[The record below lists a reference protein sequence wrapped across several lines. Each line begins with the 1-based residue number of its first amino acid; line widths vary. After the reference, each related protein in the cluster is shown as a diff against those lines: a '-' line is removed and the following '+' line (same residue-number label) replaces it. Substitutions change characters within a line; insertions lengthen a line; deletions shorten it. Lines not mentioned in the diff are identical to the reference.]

1 MNRYLVAVAATAV
14 AVLLRWLADPWL
26 GEYLLFTPLFGAIA
40 VAVWIG
46 GWRPALVAVVL
57 GLLAYNYLFIEPRGS
72 FFIQHVSDFVA
83 LFLYLLTCSIIV
95 GFGEGMRIAQRR
107 TEEGR
112 ERLRITQA
120 SIGDAVIVTDTQGR
134 VTTMN
139 PVAESLTGWTQNDAE
154 GHPLDAVFHIV
165 NEHSREPVEN
175 PAKRALREGVIVG
188 LANHTILIA
197 KNGTQRP
204 IDDSA
209 APIRDGRGIVSGCVL
224 VFRDVTAK
232 RDAEELLRK
241 QQAEIRERLDELQAI
256 YETAPVG
263 LCSIDRDLRYVRI
276 NSRLAEINGLPVKDH
291 IGKSIHEV
299 IPDLAAKI
307 EPALRRILETGEPV
321 IETELQGERPPQP
334 GVIGTW
340 LESWYPLRD
349 ADGKIIG
356 LNKVVLDITDRKR
369 DEVRI
374 YDLLR
379 ELKESDRRKDEFL
392 AILAHELRGPLAPL
406 RNMLEVIKQ
415 AEADAGVLRQARDTM
430 DRQLGQLVRL
440 VDDLLDVSR
449 ITHDRLELRTA
460 RVELVSILYQAVE
473 VCRPLAERANQEFQ
487 VKLPEQQ
494 IYLHA
499 DAVRLTQVFSNLLN
513 NACKYTEPG
522 GKIWLTGERQG
533 SDVAVSVKDSGIG
546 IPADKLSSIFEMFTQ
561 VDRSLERSQGGLGI
575 GLTLVKRLVEMHGG
589 TVEAASDGEGK
600 GSEFVVRLPILIENP
615 QTVAVEPP
623 ARPMTLNRRIL
634 VVDDNR
640 DSATS
645 LAMLLKMTGNETY
658 TAHDGLE
665 ALQAAET
672 FLPEVILL
680 DIGLPKLNGREVCR
694 RIRQQPW
701 GRDMLLIAMTG
712 WGQDEDRRKS
722 QDAGFDY
729 HVIKPVD
736 LTGLIKLLA
745 GSRSPNP

>member
-1 MNRYLVAVAATAV
+1 
-14 AVLLRWLADPWL
+14 
-26 GEYLLFTPLFGAIA
+26 
-40 VAVWIG
+40 
-46 GWRPALVAVVL
+46 VVL

-72 FFIQHVSDFVA
+72 FFIQHVSGFVA

-95 GFGEGMRIAQRR
+95 GFGEGMRTAQRR

-112 ERLRITQA
+112 ERLRITLA
-120 SIGDAVIVTDTQGR
+120 SIGDAVIVTDTHGR

-139 PVAESLTGWTQNDAE
+139 AVAESLTGWTQNDAE

-188 LANHTILIA
+188 LANHTVLIA

-224 VFRDVTAK
+224 VFRDVTGK

-241 QQAEIRERLDELQAI
+241 QQAEIRERHDELQAI

-276 NSRLAEINGLPVKDH
+276 NSRLAEMNGLPVKDH

-307 EPALRRILETGEPV
+307 EPALRRVLETGEPV

-406 RNMLEVIKQ
+406 RNMLEIMKQ
-415 AEADAGVLRQARDTM
+415 SEAGGQVLRQARDTM

-449 ITHDRLELRTA
+449 ITRNKLELRTA
-460 RVELVSILYQAVE
+460 RVELASIVYQAVE
-473 VCRPLAERANQEFQ
+473 VCRPLAERANHELQ
-487 VKLPEQQ
+487 VNLPRQP

-522 GKIWLTGERQG
+522 GKISLTGERQG
-533 SDVAVSVKDSGIG
+533 SDVIVSVKDSGMG
-546 IPADKLSSIFEMFTQ
+546 IPADKLDSIFEMFTQ

-600 GSEFVVRLPILIENP
+600 GSEFIVRLPILIEKP
-615 QTVAVEPP
+615 KAVTTDSPTK
-623 ARPMTLNRRIL
+623 PMTLNRRIL

-645 LAMLLKMTGNETY
+645 LAMLLKITGNETH

-665 ALQAAET
+665 ALQAAEN
-672 FLPEVILL
+672 FLPEVVLL
-680 DIGLPKLNGREVCR
+680 DIGLPKLNGHEVCR

-701 GRDMLLIAMTG
+701 GRDMVLVALTG

-722 QDAGFDY
+722 QDAGFD
-729 HVIKPVD
+729 HHMVKPVD